1 MFLCEFLNID
11 FGCKKKITRDSYL
24 KCFLQTER
32 KANNKDL
39 KETKHNGLL
48 MLKLRI
54 IPGILAHSMYVC
66 KYVCKI

>member
-39 KETKHNGLL
+39 KETKRNGLL
-48 MLKLRI
+48 MLKLCI
-54 IPGILAHSMYVC
+54 IPGILVHSMH
-66 KYVCKI
+66 VCKIG